1 MAKRTT
7 SSGQGSLKAS
17 SDATATLKAYCRD
30 TGHAAGNVDRWPE
43 SWAGFPDLDMPVG
56 ERIAAEIK
64 LFLLALIAEHRTT
77 KTVKK
82 HADYLW
88 ILGGEIVRRTHF
100 EERDRRLS
108 GRALILKYIHAQG
121 GPLWNDVRYVREHEA
136 YDGVCARLYRFLTG
150 SEP

>member
-1 MAKRTT
+1 MA
-7 SSGQGSLKAS
+7 
-17 SDATATLKAYCRD
+17 SDATAKLEAYCKD
-30 TGHAAGNVDRWPE
+30 IDRWPE

-56 ERIAAEIK
+56 ERIAAEMK
-64 LFLLALIAEHRTT
+64 PFLLALIAEHRTK

-82 HADYLW
+82 YADTLW
-88 ILGGEIVRRTHF
+88 ILGGEIIRRTHF

-121 GPLWNDVRYVREHEA
+121 GPLWNNARYVREHDVYNA
-136 YDGVCARLYRFLTG
+136 ACARLYRFLAG